1 MLSQTGIIKIPDI
14 AFGSYKITDELT
26 GGRSYQVIREAL
38 DTGYRYI
45 DTAAFYQ
52 NEAVIGQA
60 VRDSKIPREELLLQ
74 TKVWKTELSY
84 EKTMRSIET
93 SLRNLQTEYLDVLL
107 IHWPKESPD
116 DPDWKEKVRGSWRA
130 MEDAKE
136 QGLVREI
143 GLSNFLPHHIMAL
156 QDVMRTPPVLDQLEL
171 HVGHMQ
177 YAAVVWLKEHGIRVQ
192 AWSPLGRTRI
202 FEHPS
207 LTEMAKRYQVSVSD
221 LVLRF
226 LLQQGISVVPKATSI
241 GHMEANL
248 HPAEFTISDEDMS
261 FLLCM
266 PSVGWAGEHP
276 DFERES
282 VDNRYLL
289 NKG

>member
-1 MLSQTGIIKIPDI
+1 MTRRTQTIPVPDI

-26 GGRSYQVIREAL
+26 GGRSCEVIREAL

-52 NEAVIGQA
+52 NEDVIGQA
-60 VRDSKIPREELLLQ
+60 IEDSGISRGELLLQ

-84 EKTMRSIET
+84 EKTRRSIEA
-93 SLRNLQTEYLDVLL
+93 SLGKLRTDYLDYLL

-116 DPDWKEKVRGSWRA
+116 DPDWKIKLRESWHA

-136 QGLVREI
+136 EGIVREI
-143 GLSNFLPHHIMAL
+143 GLSNCLPHHIMAL
-156 QDVMRTPPVLDQLEL
+156 QDTMRIPPVLDQLEL

-177 YAAVVWLKEHGIRVQ
+177 YAAVVWLQKHGIRVQ

-207 LTEMAKRYQVSVSD
+207 LIEMASRYGVTLSD

-241 GHMEANL
+241 PHMEANL
-248 HPAEFTISDEDMS
+248 HPAEFTISNEDMS

-276 DFERES
+276 DFEREA

-289 NKG
+289 KR